1 MFYCYRVSYAET
13 HKRLF
18 AQFPLEFC
26 WITLVSFDCVGGGLF
41 DDPVS
46 NVETWPTFCQTL
58 NLNSNGRCHSRE
70 LIKLWTWHCFDFPC
84 SLAQRHLELWA
95 QCVLSPAA
103 QYWPLPISLCSQAHL
118 WPLST
123 MSSPCLCLHSYSHL
137 NQTLDRFKLT
147 LISIKFVEK
156 VYCQCFEGSKAGFDW
171 SRFHRKCHWL
181 TDLWVFDQGLDV
193 DLHNCMFCQC
203 SDILQNFVN
212 FCC

>member
-1 MFYCYRVSYAET
+1 M
-13 HKRLF
+13 
-18 AQFPLEFC
+18 
-26 WITLVSFDCVGGGLF
+26 TLVPFDCVGVGLF

-46 NVETWPTFCQTL
+46 NVETRPTFCQTL
-58 NLNSNGRCHSRE
+58 NLNSNGRCHRRE
-70 LIKLWTWHCFDFPC
+70 LIKLWTWHCFRFSLFPC
-84 SLAQRHLELWA
+84 TKALGTLSTMCVVSCSILA
-95 QCVLSPAA
+95 
-103 QYWPLPISLCSQAHL
+103 PIFLCSQAHL

-147 LISIKFVEK
+147 LLSIKFVEK